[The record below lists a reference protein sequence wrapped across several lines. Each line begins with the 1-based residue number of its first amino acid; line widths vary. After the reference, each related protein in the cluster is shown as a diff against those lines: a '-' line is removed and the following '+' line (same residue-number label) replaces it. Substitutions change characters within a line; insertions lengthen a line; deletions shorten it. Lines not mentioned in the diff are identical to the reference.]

1 MNPVVVA
8 SDIAEDKDVE
18 NGHKHG
24 VGRLADDVIPDLTE
38 TEGTPD
44 DCGDG
49 DADALPKVM
58 KFPSRHSA
66 YRVSDCAVK

>member
-1 MNPVVVA
+1 MDPAVVA

-18 NGHKHG
+18 NGHKHS

>member
-1 MNPVVVA
+1 MDSVVVA

-38 TEGTPD
+38 AESAPD
-44 DCGDG
+44 DRGYS
-49 DADALPKVM
+49 DADALPEVL

-66 YRVSDCAVK
+66 YSVGNCAVK